1 MKKQLILEDG
11 SVFVGTAFG
20 SERECIG
27 EVVFH
32 TSITGYQEIISDP
45 TNHGKIVL
53 MTYPLIGNYGINRDD
68 FETIHPT
75 IKGLIVKEAAEFPSN
90 WRSDMTLDHFLQQK
104 GIPGLAGIDTRKLM
118 RMIRS
123 KGILKGAFCNV
134 DEKTDDIVARLKA
147 TTLPKDQVKQ
157 VSTQK
162 HFPSPGRGYSIVVVD
177 FGLKHGILR
186 ELNQRQCD
194 VTVLPYDTSAQDILA
209 LKPDGVLLSNGPGNP
224 LHATETIEMI
234 QTILGKIPLFGIG
247 LGHQL
252 FALANG
258 AEIEKMLFGHHGSSY
273 PVKNVHTNKVIFTA
287 QNNLYTVK
295 EDDAL
300 STSLKITYRNLNDHT
315 IAGLVHKIH
324 PAFSVQFHPEASPG
338 AEDAKYLFDEFLQM
352 IEVRKREE
360 SNHA

>member
-1 MKKQLILEDG
+1 MKRQLVLEDG
-11 SVFVGTAFG
+11 TVFVGTAFG

-27 EVVFH
+27 EIVFH
-32 TSITGYQEIISDP
+32 TSMTGYQEMISDP
-45 TNHGKIVL
+45 TNYGKIVL
-53 MTYPLIGNYGINRDD
+53 MTYPLIGNCGINRDD

-75 IKGLIVKEAAEFPSN
+75 MKGLIVKEAADFPSN
-90 WRSDMTLDHFLQQK
+90 WRSNMTLDAFLQQK
-104 GIPGLAGIDTRKLM
+104 GIPGLAGIDTRQLT
-118 RMIRS
+118 RLIRS
-123 KGILKGAFCNV
+123 KGILKGAFCSV
-134 DEKTDDIVARLKA
+134 DEKVDDIVTRLKA
-147 TTLPKDQVKQ
+147 TTIPKDQVKQ
-157 VSTQK
+157 VSAQK
-162 HFPSPGRGYSIVVVD
+162 PFPSPGRGYNIVVVD

-194 VTVLPYDTSAQDILA
+194 VTVVPYDTSAQDILV

-224 LHATETIEMI
+224 LHATESIEMI

-258 AEIEKMLFGHHGSSY
+258 AAIEKMLFGHHGSSY
-273 PVKNVHTNKVIFTA
+273 PVKNVQTNKVIFTP

-295 EDDAL
+295 DDAAL
-300 STSLKITYRNLNDHT
+300 STSLKITYRNLNDHV
-315 IAGLVHKIH
+315 IAGLAHKKY

-352 IEVRKREE
+352 VETGKGKE
-360 SNHA
+360 NNDA